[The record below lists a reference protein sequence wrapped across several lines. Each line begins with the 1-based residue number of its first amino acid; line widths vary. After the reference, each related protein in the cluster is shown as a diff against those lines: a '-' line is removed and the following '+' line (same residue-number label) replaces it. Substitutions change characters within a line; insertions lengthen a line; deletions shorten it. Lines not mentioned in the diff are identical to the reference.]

1 MKIIDRIE
9 NKYNQSLLKEY
20 IDLFLRFRIPA
31 IAGSEAFNLT
41 LTFFPLII
49 VLYTM
54 MGDRYPTMMRLLSNF
69 EKVMTPSTF
78 KAVSSFFGYVARN
91 TDSPMFVAA
100 LIVLLTSS
108 SAAFRAV
115 YVTIG
120 KMQGRIRF
128 RGIFG
133 FLLSFPLAMIFILLI
148 YLAIMLMLSGRGVLN
163 QLQRFFPHIS
173 MTTFWNSI
181 RIVLLI
187 AILFLFI
194 YFVYQIS
201 IPRRAKYNIKPGAIM
216 ATVLLVSISFL
227 FGSTIDVFARYPLV
241 YGSLASVILLMLWL
255 YLCSFSVLLG
265 AVLNVVLF
273 HRSQKDELLS
283 KEEKQF
289 EEDFPMTEYHRIV
302 DDEPIEY
309 YDEYYDEY

>member
-1 MKIIDRIE
+1 M
-9 NKYNQSLLKEY
+9 Y
-20 IDLFLRFRIPA
+20 LRFRIPN
-31 IAGSEAFNLT
+31 IAAAETYYLT

-54 MGDRYPTMMRLLSNF
+54 MGDRYPTMMRLLNNI
-69 EKVMTPSTF
+69 EKVMTPATF
-78 KAVSSFFGYVARN
+78 KAVSNFFSYVARN
-91 TDSPMFVAA
+91 TSNTMFIAA

-108 SAAFRAV
+108 AAAFRSAH
-115 YVTIG
+115 VTIG

-128 RGIFG
+128 RGFFG
-133 FLLSFPLAMIFILLI
+133 FLLSFPLAVVFIGLI
-148 YLAIMLMLSGRGVLN
+148 YIAIMLMLSGRGVLN
-163 QLQRFFPHIS
+163 QLQKFFPHIS
-173 MTTFWNSI
+173 MTSFWNST
-181 RIVLLI
+181 RMLLMI

-201 IPRRAKYNIKPGAIM
+201 IPRKAKYDIKPGAIM
-216 ATVLLVSISFL
+216 ATVLMVLISFI
-227 FGSTIDVFARYPLV
+227 FGSTIDVFSRYPMV

-265 AVLNVVLF
+265 AVLNVVLH
-273 HRSQKDELLS
+273 HRRQKDELVS
-283 KEEKQF
+283 KKDEQF
-289 EEDFPMTEYHRIV
+289 EEDFPMTEYRRIV